1 MAELI
6 KAISRTERGSTAC
19 NRVRREGLI
28 PAVLNG
34 DDCGS
39 LKLKLDAHDFEQIV
53 KHHTGVSIVVD
64 ISVDDDKPIVAIL
77 DELQVHPVKG
87 QIIHADFKEVS
98 KTKKLHAQIEIVLTG
113 EPVGITLDQ
122 GVLDQ
127 SMHDVEVECL
137 YTALVECIE
146 IDVTHLKIGDKLT
159 VAELVAPEG
168 VTILSDSGQSIASV
182 VLPAAEVVE
191 EEEPLEGEEG
201 EEGEEAEEAEG
212 EKTETEEK
220 E

>member
-6 KAISRTERGSTAC
+6 KAMSRAEKGSTAC
-19 NRVRREGLI
+19 NRVRREGFI

-39 LKLKLDAHDFEQIV
+39 LKLKLNAHDFEQIV

-98 KTKKLHAQIEIVLTG
+98 KTKKINVQVEIVLTG
-113 EPVGITLDQ
+113 EPVGTTQDQ
-122 GVLDQ
+122 GILDQ

-137 YTALVECIE
+137 YTALVESIE
-146 IDVTHLKIGDKLT
+146 VDVTHLKVGDKLT
-159 VAELVAPEG
+159 VAELIAPEG
-168 VTILSDSGQSIASV
+168 VTILSDGEQTIASV
-182 VLPAAEVVE
+182 VLPAAEKVE
-191 EEEPLEGEEG
+191 EEESVEGEEG
-201 EEGEEAEEAEG
+201 EKDEDA
-212 EKTETEEK
+212 ETEEK

>member
-113 EPVGITLDQ
+113 EPVGITLDE

-137 YTALVECIE
+137 YTALVESIE
-146 IDVTHLKIGDKLT
+146 VDISHLKVGDKLT

-168 VTILSDSGQSIASV
+168 VTILSDGELSIASV
-182 VLPAAEVVE
+182 AIPAAEVVEE

-201 EEGEEAEEAEG
+201 EEAEGEEAS
-212 EKTETEEK
+212 TEEK

>member
-6 KAISRTERGSTAC
+6 KAMSRTEKGSTAC

-39 LKLKLDAHDFEQIV
+39 LKLKLNAHDFEQIV

-98 KTKKLHAQIEIVLTG
+98 KTKKINVQVEIVLTG
-113 EPVGITLDQ
+113 EPIGTTQDQ
-122 GVLDQ
+122 GILDQ

-137 YTALVECIE
+137 YTALVESIE
-146 IDVTHLKIGDKLT
+146 VDVTHLKVGDKLT
-159 VAELVAPEG
+159 VAELIAPEG
-168 VTILSDSGQSIASV
+168 VTILSDGEQTIASV
-182 VLPAAEVVE
+182 VLPAAEKVE
-191 EEEPLEGEEG
+191 EEEPVEDEEG
-201 EEGEEAEEAEG
+201 EEGEKA
-212 EKTETEEK
+212 ETEEK

>member
-6 KAISRTERGSTAC
+6 KAMSRTERGSTAC

-39 LKLKLDAHDFEQIV
+39 LKLKLNAHDFEQLI

-77 DELQVHPVKG
+77 DELQIHPVKG

-98 KTKKLHAQIEIVLTG
+98 KTKKLHAHVEIVLTG
-113 EPVGITLDQ
+113 EPVGITQDQ

-137 YTALVECIE
+137 YTALVESIE
-146 IDVTHLKIGDKLT
+146 VDISHLKVGDKLT

-168 VTILSDSGQSIASV
+168 VTILSDGELSIASV
-182 VLPAAEVVE
+182 AIPAAEVE
-191 EEEPLEGEEG
+191 EEEPIEG
-201 EEGEEAEEAEG
+201 EEGEEAEG
-212 EKTETEEK
+212 EENETEEK